1 MVMHTRFCR
10 NQHQILV
17 RRLFHIQ
24 QTGSVEEYVKKF
36 VELLDQISVYE
47 ASPDPIHYMTIFLD
61 GLKPTGI
68 SWDPNG
74 LNILWERH

>member
-1 MVMHTRFCR
+1 M
-10 NQHQILV
+10 
-17 RRLFHIQ
+17 
-24 QTGSVEEYVKKF
+24 KKF